1 MGSPSFSSRAVIAVL
16 MPDLFEPR
24 VLHAVRVTSSKGT
37 ENEMGSWERKREVGP
52 SREWRRE
59 DWSE

>member
-16 MPDLFEPR
+16 MPDLFEPH

-37 ENEMGSWERKREVGP
+37 ENEMGNWERKEGEAWGP
-52 SREWRRE
+52 EERGLV
-59 DWSE
+59 

>member
-37 ENEMGSWERKREVGP
+37 ENEMGSWERTERGGAFQGVEERGLV
-52 SREWRRE
+52 
-59 DWSE
+59 